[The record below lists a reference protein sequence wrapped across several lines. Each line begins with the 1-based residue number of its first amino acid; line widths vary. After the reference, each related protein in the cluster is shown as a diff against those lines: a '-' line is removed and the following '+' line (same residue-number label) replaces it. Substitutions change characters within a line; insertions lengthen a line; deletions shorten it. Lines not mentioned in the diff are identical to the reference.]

1 MRKKTVP
8 MLSAEVDADAGTLK
22 MDFTPAAAVVFR
34 LQWIA
39 AKIPNPSEAER
50 VAAIAEYLQTNLQKL
65 EFLPTR
71 GRKVQIRYTAP
82 EPERERIEAVLAE
95 EVVGRVLAEISRVI
109 KPATQP
115 RKRKQTGLVRIGG
128 HFVDHQLKR
137 PRQLELF
144 SELLAEDEP
153 EPILEQRIIELAKLE
168 FAEKRVL
175 NAVAMLLH
183 QQSGNTGNP
192 ESGADYYTGNLP
204 AQRVPYNGESATA
217 PVLIFTVYELAK
229 LIHGEGVGGSDIGKV
244 RGTLEKLA
252 GKKWILHHYY
262 RELRSKDSITVR
274 DTIPIFN
281 ILRWQQAERHNAA
294 GEVVKR
300 AEAVVLQLSPLFRD
314 QIADKYI
321 TSREDFYPRLAKAS
335 GKTTE
340 AEHEFLMYLLREMSA
355 GRRRCEIGQSKLV
368 GVMMLEKVAQQG
380 RAKRLEKA
388 IFKAI
393 ETATKM
399 NVISEHSLREG
410 KNERVFCFELN
421 PKWYRKE

>member
-71 GRKVQIRYTAP
+71 HRKVQIRYTAP

-95 EVVGRVLAEISRVI
+95 EIVGRVLAEISQVI

-115 RKRKQTGLVRIGG
+115 RKRKKPGLVRIGG
-128 HFVDHQLKR
+128 HFVDHQLRR

-144 SELLAEDEP
+144 SEILAQDEP
-153 EPILEQRIIELAKLE
+153 EPILERRMIELAKLD

-183 QQSGNTGNP
+183 QQSGNTTNP

-204 AQRVPYNGESATA
+204 AERVPYNGEIATA

-229 LIHGEGVGGSDIGKV
+229 LIHGEKIGGADIAKV
-244 RGTLEKLA
+244 RATLERLA
-252 GKKWILHHYY
+252 AKKGVLHHYY
-262 RELRSKDSITVR
+262 RELRSGDSITVR

-281 ILRWQQAERHNAA
+281 ILRWQQAERHNTA

-321 TSREDFYPRLAKAS
+321 TSREDFYHLLAKAS
-335 GKTTE
+335 GKATE
-340 AEHEFLMYLLREMSA
+340 AEHELLLYLLREISA
-355 GRRRCEIGQSKLV
+355 KRKKCVIGQVKLIE
-368 GVMMLEKVAQQG
+368 VMRLEKVAKQG

-388 IFKAI
+388 ILKAI
-393 ETATKM
+393 ETAIKM
-399 NVISEHSLREG
+399 NVISEYSIREG

-421 PKWYRKE
+421 PKWC